1 MVQTGKELLRRQKL
15 HYFRDGDISP
25 RALAHAAGDLF
36 YFTGYQAEYFLLNL
50 GRGIRALCQGAV
62 DSVLWLWALA
72 GSILRPLWNNIHED
86 LTAPLRQLRQGVV
99 NLRTM
104 LREEREAG
112 RDVKGKGLR
121 YVLNGIRTYRGLATR
136 ALAYLMPLGAAAV
149 FALTVHTVLGYN
161 FALKV
166 EYGGQ
171 TLGFIQSQ
179 EVYEGARDIV
189 RQRLRG
195 SDADDGWDE
204 TPTMTL
210 SVVDKAGLYD
220 QSALANKIVSLSS
233 EKFQDATGV
242 LVNGVLVGVTADS
255 QLVQQKINE
264 ALAPQ
269 KEALAG
275 QDATVGFRQSVQLD
289 PGLYFTSTLIPGEE
303 LVARLT
309 GEAPITLPSG
319 EEIVWNVLSEV
330 QTTIHVTYVED
341 YSLPEQTVENPELEW
356 GLERV
361 LQEGSAG
368 QRQVEANV
376 MYVDGVEVQRTVL
389 SSADLIAPVQRV
401 VEYGT
406 KNEYGGVAGAIG
418 DGDFIWPVPGY
429 RDVSRGLIR
438 YGSYISHRGLDI
450 TAAYYTPILA
460 ADNGVVTFAG
470 TGRGYNWSYGNFV
483 KLDHGNG
490 YTSLYGHM
498 AAVAVTEGQYV
509 GKGQVIGY
517 VGSTGRSS
525 GNHCHFEIEKNH
537 VLQDPADYV
546 TRP

>member
-1 MVQTGKELLRRQKL
+1 M
-15 HYFRDGDISP
+15 
-25 RALAHAAGDLF
+25 
-36 YFTGYQAEYFLLNL
+36 
-50 GRGIRALCQGAV
+50 
-62 DSVLWLWALA
+62 
-72 GSILRPLWNNIHED
+72 
-86 LTAPLRQLRQGVV
+86 
-99 NLRTM
+99 
-104 LREEREAG
+104 
-112 RDVKGKGLR
+112 
-121 YVLNGIRTYRGLATR
+121 
-136 ALAYLMPLGAAAV
+136 
-149 FALTVHTVLGYN
+149 
-161 FALKV
+161 

-275 QDATVGFRQSVQLD
+275 QDATVGFLQSVQLD

-361 LQEGSAG
+361 LQEGSVG

-389 SSADLIAPVQRV
+389 NSVDLIAPVQRV

-406 KNEYGGVAGAIG
+406 C
-418 DGDFIWPVPGY
+418 
-429 RDVSRGLIR
+429 L
-438 YGSYISHRGLDI
+438 L
-450 TAAYYTPILA
+450 
-460 ADNGVVTFAG
+460 
-470 TGRGYNWSYGNFV
+470 
-483 KLDHGNG
+483 
-490 YTSLYGHM
+490 YTSRC
-498 AAVAVTEGQYV
+498 V
-509 GKGQVIGY
+509 
-517 VGSTGRSS
+517 
-525 GNHCHFEIEKNH
+525 
-537 VLQDPADYV
+537 
-546 TRP
+546 